1 LLSFLELEYR
11 EIDNNQNISKI
22 QVENCLIDA
31 ILKDSTQISVL
42 ILKNN
47 IGNSLLELNFK
58 SSSNPLRSY

>member
-1 LLSFLELEYR
+1 MLSFLELEYR